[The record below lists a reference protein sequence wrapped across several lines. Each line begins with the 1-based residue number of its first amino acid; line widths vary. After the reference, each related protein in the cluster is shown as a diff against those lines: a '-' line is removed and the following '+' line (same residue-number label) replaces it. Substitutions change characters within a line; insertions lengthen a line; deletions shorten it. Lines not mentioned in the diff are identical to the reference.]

1 MWYQKFYK
9 YLGIPN
15 GYSNAMR
22 VFTKMIKPPFATLQ
36 KQGFISVIF
45 VDDSYLQGKTRGECL
60 ENVHRTVSLLASLG
74 FAIHKEKSVLEP
86 TQCIEFLGFIT
97 NTVDMTVKMNPKKS
111 QMIIEKIKIKITKNP
126 QLDS

>member
-15 GYSNAMR
+15 RYSNAMR
-22 VFTKMIKPPFATLQ
+22 VFTKMIKPPFATLR
-36 KQGFISVIF
+36 KQGFISVILA
-45 VDDSYLQGKTRGECL
+45 DDSYLQGKTRGECL

-74 FAIHKEKSVLEP
+74 FAIHKKSVLEP

-97 NTVDMTVKMNPKKS
+97 NSVDMTVKMNPKKS